1 MGKQIFILLI
11 VISIFII
18 IIFPFKIKMAKKRFL
33 TIVDVDGNPMTSVIV
48 RHNWDNYSLNIRGEI
63 DYSVDDKGRVF
74 IKEQTAK
81 TNIISVVLGS
91 IKVISK
97 TGIHTSFGSS
107 ESIGVLAEGYEDI
120 WFYDGKGLISNVIA
134 VKKKK

>member
-1 MGKQIFILLI
+1 MGKQIYILLI
-11 VISIFII
+11 VIIIFII
-18 IIFPFKIKMAKKRFL
+18 LIFPFKIKIAKKRLL
-33 TIVDVDGNPMTSVIV
+33 TIVDVDGNPMTSVII

-63 DYSVDDKGRVF
+63 DYSVDDKGRVH

-81 TNIISVVLGS
+81 TNIISVILGT
-91 IKVISK
+91 IKELSK

-107 ESIGVLAEGYEDI
+107 ESIGVLAEGYKDI
-120 WFYDGKGLISNVIA
+120 WFYDEQGLIPNVIA